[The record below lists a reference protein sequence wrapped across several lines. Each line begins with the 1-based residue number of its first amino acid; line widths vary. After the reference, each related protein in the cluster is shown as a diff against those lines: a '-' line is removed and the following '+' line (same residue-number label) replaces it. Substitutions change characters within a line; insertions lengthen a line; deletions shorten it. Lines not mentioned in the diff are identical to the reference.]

1 MNHETDQD
9 DLALGGAIAQIL
21 RQSEAIDSD
30 TAARLSAARQQALM
44 LAGKPAL
51 ARRLLVP
58 ASAFAV
64 MALVAIILRPQS
76 QATPSSAVANAHGVE
91 ALDLLTDEA
100 SPAFY
105 RDLEFYQWLEKEQPH
120 A

>member
-1 MNHETDQD
+1 MSHEIDQD
-9 DLALGGAIAQIL
+9 DLALGRAAAQTL
-21 RQSEAIDSD
+21 RQSETVDRQ
-30 TAARLSAARQQALM
+30 TAARLAAARQRAL
-44 LAGKPAL
+44 LVAGKPSL
-51 ARRLLVP
+51 PHRLLVP

-64 MALVAIILRPQS
+64 MALAAVLLHPQQ
-76 QATPSSAVANAHGVE
+76 QATPVPAAAHHVD
-91 ALDLLTDEA
+91 ALDLLTDDV